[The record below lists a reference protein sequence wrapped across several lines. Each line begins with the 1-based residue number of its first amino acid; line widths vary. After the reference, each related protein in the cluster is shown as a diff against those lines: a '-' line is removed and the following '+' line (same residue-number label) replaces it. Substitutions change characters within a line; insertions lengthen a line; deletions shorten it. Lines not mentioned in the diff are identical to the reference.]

1 MEALQQVVEVNFKMD
16 TKKAE
21 NICIKAEA
29 YARELLEEKLGKGA
43 LSDFF
48 ILISFDPN
56 QEAFEVDIEASV
68 PKAFNINLKQLI
80 DNVITEVFKE
90 IDKMVSEDC

>member
-1 MEALQQVVEVNFKMD
+1 MEVLLQVVEVNLKMNA
-16 TKKAE
+16 KKAE
-21 NICIKAEA
+21 NICIKAEE
-29 YARELLEEKLGKGA
+29 YARGLLEEKLGRGS

-48 ILISFDPN
+48 ILISYDPN

-68 PKAFNINLKQLI
+68 PKAFNINLQQLI
-80 DNVITEVFKE
+80 DGVITEVFKE